1 MNKIRVVNNMI
12 IPFDNSDVYIYNNE
26 ITFLN
31 SGNYLLEYIDSDNI
45 NFIINVKEDVCVCL
59 FEYANCNKIMIDN
72 TYNLNKGSS
81 LILSKFTANWESS
94 EEININLKGDGA
106 SIKYNFSSICSNDN
120 KYIFNI
126 HHLDN
131 NTSSDIF
138 NRTIARDNSSN
149 FFDINS
155 FVGNGIKDCYLKQE
169 TKIITLGDSNNRIN
183 PNMFIGEESTTA
195 IHSSTIGG
203 IDSESLFYLMAR
215 GIGYKEAVKI
225 IIKGMII
232 SNINPDMKM
241 KEKILNILD
250 KMGGE

>member
-1 MNKIRVVNNMI
+1 MNKIKVVNNVI
-12 IPFDNSDVYIYNNE
+12 IPLDNSDICVCDNE

-31 SGNYLLEYIDSDNI
+31 NGNYILEYIDCDNI
-45 NFIINVKEDVCVCL
+45 NFIINVKEDVCICL
-59 FEYANCNKIMIDN
+59 FEYANCDKIITYN
-72 TYNLNKGSS
+72 TYNLNRNSS
-81 LILSKFTANWESS
+81 LILSKFTAMEEDK
-94 EEININLKGDGA
+94 EEININLKGENA

-120 KYIFNI
+120 KYAINI
-126 HHLDN
+126 YHLSN

-138 NRTIARDNSSN
+138 NRTISKEGSSN

-155 FVGNGIKDCYLKQE
+155 FVENGVRDCYLRQE
-169 TKIITLGDSNNRIN
+169 TKIITLGESNNRIN

-195 IHSSTIGG
+195 IHSSTVGN
-203 IDSESLFYLMAR
+203 IDLESLFYLMSR
-215 GIGYKEAVKI
+215 GIGYKDAVKI

-232 SNINPDMKM
+232 SNINPDMEM

>member
-12 IPFDNSDVYIYNNE
+12 IPFDNSDICVCNNE

-31 SGNYLLEYIDSDNI
+31 NGNYLLEYIDSDNI
-45 NFIINVKEDVCVCL
+45 NFIINVKENVCICL
-59 FEYANCNKIMIDN
+59 FEYANGGKMIINN
-72 TYNLNKGSS
+72 TYNLNRNSS
-81 LILSKFTANWESS
+81 LILSKFTATEESG
-94 EEININLKGDGA
+94 EEININLKGEKS

-120 KYIFNI
+120 KYVINI
-126 HHLDN
+126 YHLNN

-138 NRTIARDNSSN
+138 NRTIAKEDSSN

-155 FVGNGIKDCYLKQE
+155 FVENGVSDCYLKQE
-169 TKIITLGDSNNRIN
+169 TKIITLGESNNRIN

-195 IHSSTIGG
+195 IHSSTVGN

-232 SNINPDMKM
+232 SNINPDMEM